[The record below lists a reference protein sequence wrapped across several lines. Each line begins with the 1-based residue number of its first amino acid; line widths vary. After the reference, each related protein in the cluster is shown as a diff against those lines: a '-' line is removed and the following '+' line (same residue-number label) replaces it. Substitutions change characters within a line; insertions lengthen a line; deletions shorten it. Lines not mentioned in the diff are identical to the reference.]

1 MIDDL
6 YNIVIGSCLLV
17 IAFLVYKV
25 KKLNAMKKRFID
37 LLSEKDKEID
47 RLEKTLDKKKV

>member
-1 MIDDL
+1 MIDAL

-17 IAFLVYKV
+17 IAYLVYKV

-37 LLSEKDKEID
+37 LLNEKDKEID
-47 RLEKTLDKKKV
+47 KLEKRVDKK